1 MIGRKLF
8 ISRCKTKDIVTINK
22 VDYTNQ
28 EGTYSLQCTSLCS
41 NTKVSLVM
49 TTEEIKNSLMQ

>member
-8 ISRCKTKDIVTINK
+8 ISRGKTKDIVTINK

-28 EGTYSLQCTSLCS
+28 EGTDSLQCKSLCS